1 MKYIYRGRYGNNMEQ
16 HSAHREIRL
25 LPAMHLS
32 IFVGLCG
39 SLPNCIYWKPER
51 HKYAKHSVAICFF
64 ALFSFSFLFCFFIV
78 FFVFFLR
85 KNADLGFRSLPR
97 KKISK
102 KKQERK
108 RKNKYKAPWRIFL
121 VFHFVFL
128 LWFVFWFVYFL
139 FFVCVFFIIFWFPL
153 N

>member
-1 MKYIYRGRYGNNMEQ
+1 MEQ
-16 HSAHREIRL
+16 HGTTWRTSRNQIASSNASVHFCRPLRVSAKLHL
-25 LPAMHLS
+25 LETLKTQICKALCRNLFFFLFFF
-32 IFVGLCG
+32 FV
-39 SLPNCIYWKPER
+39 
-51 HKYAKHSVAICFF
+51 
-64 ALFSFSFLFCFFIV
+64 SFLCLHPGFC
-78 FFVFFLR
+78 FFLR

-97 KKISK
+97 KKITK

-108 RKNKYKAPWRIFL
+108 RKNKYKAPWRMFL
-121 VFHFVFL
+121 VFHVVFL